1 MNRFEVFKRWA
12 WSILIVSTLAFA
24 IGGCSGDDGKDGADG
39 APGQQGPK
47 GDPGD
52 PGDPGPAGPGASATP
67 LESCGVCHDQGSF
80 ADAAAAH
87 ALPPIE
93 LVQNVT
99 FTVDGADLDVNFD
112 LLADDVLTA
121 GYDTVERGYRTDGTT
136 RTTISDSLTLAD
148 NGGGNY
154 TITIAGGAAE
164 AATDHRY
171 LFRVS
176 DCGESTTRVY
186 FYGDF
191 PASPVEDLQIA
202 AESCNSC
209 HGEEGIPVHGGY
221 FAQEDGGEPCLTCH
235 GSERLNRDGELEMIP
250 RLMWV
255 AHGYH
260 TGVETWR
267 PDLPEINVT
276 YPTYMNNCSVCHSE
290 GANLTA
296 ANALPFSGDCFSCHG
311 DMDHFTEWFKPDGG
325 EGNNPGGL
333 DLSIHFA
340 LTPTPETADCSQCH
354 NAAGIAANKLVVTDA
369 HNGQVTER
377 GGIIVNGLDTSI
389 TEGEKIDWQ
398 ITGVVDDGVNLAIT
412 WTTSYDGNGVDP
424 CNDTVA
430 AGEPV
435 FFNGNTMRFYRSY
448 AQGDDFIIGLSDGP
462 GQPDRDT
469 LDVNN
474 TVCAGNVAT
483 TTIPVDVVDAEK
495 GRLALG
501 GRPLVVSVLDP
512 ASTMRVRVPSPT
524 FDWVVGDGAQVL
536 RRSVVD
542 TGQCLGCHVGS
553 LYQHGGDRI
562 DNVNMCLVCHNA
574 AANEQFV
581 RVPMGVDASEAYDGK
596 VGEAFELKTM
606 LHRVH
611 SANWDWNPDREIT
624 EVNPPYLVYRNR
636 GVYAFA
642 GENEFPPNWESGE
655 DCVHPSGRQGR
666 RVFGAD
672 ITNDQDDNSCQPH
685 IFHAPTFPR
694 TLNDCTAC
702 HTVDNPDTP
711 NVDEDFMVIP
721 DQTKSMAS
729 TVDVGGTVDYSE
741 QDDDVLQGAATTA
754 CVTCHYNTATRGHAY
769 QNSWEPQEFPEGR
782 QTIIDAGN

>member
-1 MNRFEVFKRWA
+1 
-12 WSILIVSTLAFA
+12 LA
-24 IGGCSGDDGKDGADG
+24 
-39 APGQQGPK
+39 
-47 GDPGD
+47 
-52 PGDPGPAGPGASATP
+52 
-67 LESCGVCHDQGSF
+67 
-80 ADAAAAH
+80 
-87 ALPPIE
+87 
-93 LVQNVT
+93 QNVT

-176 DCGESTTRVY
+176 DGGESTTRVY

-377 GGIIVNGLDTSI
+377 GGVINDGVDTSVAEGKKFTWAI
-389 TEGEKIDWQ
+389 TSMA
-398 ITGVVDDGVNLAIT
+398 DDGVNLTFT
-412 WTTSYDGNGVDP
+412 WEASYDGNPVDP
-424 CNDTVA
+424 CNDTVGLGA
-430 AGEPV
+430 PTFHLG
-435 FFNGNTMRFYRSY
+435 NGSLRTYRSY
-448 AQGDDFIIGLSDGP
+448 AQGDDFIMGNASNP
-462 GQPDRDT
+462 GQPARANPDAT
-469 LDVNN
+469 N
-474 TVCAGNVAT
+474 TTCSGLIAT
-483 TTIPVDVVDAEK
+483 TVIPVENDFSAEK
-495 GRLALG
+495 GRIALG
-501 GRPLVVSVLDP
+501 GKP
-512 ASTMRVRVPSPT
+512 RVISPDVAGLEVQARVPSPT
-524 FDWVVGDGAQVL
+524 FDWKIGDGAAL
-536 RRSVVD
+536 ARRDVVN
-542 TGQCLGCHVGS
+542 TGLCLNCHVGS
-553 LYQHGGDRI
+553 MYQHGGDRV
-562 DNVNMCLVCHNA
+562 DNVDYCMVCHNA
-574 AANEQFV
+574 AANEQYV
-581 RVPMGVDASEAYDGK
+581 RVGMGVDASEAYDGK
-596 VGEAFELKTM
+596 VGETFEIKTM

-611 SANWDWNPDREIT
+611 SANWDWNPERGIE
-624 EVNPPYLVYRNR
+624 EYNPPYLVYRGR
-636 GVYAFA
+636 GIYAFA
-642 GENEFPPNWESGE
+642 GEGEFPPNWDTTVTEGCTAEEIADGKS
-655 DCVHPSGRQGR
+655 
-666 RVFGAD
+666 RVFGSSD
-672 ITNDQDDNSCQPH
+672 TSPDKCEEH
-685 IFHAPTFPR
+685 HFHAPTFPR
-694 TLNDCTAC
+694 SLNDCMAC
-702 HTVDNPDTP
+702 HKDT
-711 NVDEDFMVIP
+711 FTVIP
-721 DQTKSMAS
+721 NQAISMAS
-729 TVDVGGTVDYSE
+729 TLDVGSTEDYTE
-741 QDDDVLQGAATTA
+741 QTDDVLQGAATTA